1 MGLSK
6 AICVFCASSEL
17 VNQEYTQCAA
27 LMGRLIGERG
37 HTLVFGGGMT
47 GLMGTV
53 ARAVHEHG
61 GRVVG
66 VIPERLDKPGVTYT
80 PCDELIVTHSMRER
94 KAEMDNRSEAFIALP
109 GGFGTL
115 EEVIEHLALKQL
127 GYHESPIVFVNTLG
141 AYDHLMTYFNHL
153 VEQRLLKEEHCDLYH
168 LAQTP
173 EDAMRHVEEHDYS

>member
-1 MGLSK
+1 MSK

-17 VNQEYTQCAA
+17 VDSEYTQSAS
-27 LMGRLIGERG
+27 LLGRLIGEGG

-66 VIPERLDKPGVTYT
+66 VIPERLDKPGITYT
-80 PCDELIVTHSMRER
+80 PADELIVTQSMRER
-94 KAEMDNRSEAFIALP
+94 KAEMDRLSDAFIALP

-115 EEVIEHLALKQL
+115 EESIEHLALKQL
-127 GYHESPIVFVNTLG
+127 GYHSSPIVFVNTLG
-141 AYDHLMTYFNHL
+141 AYDHLMTFFNHL
-153 VEQRLLKEEHCDLYH
+153 VEEKLLKKEHCNLYH

-173 EDAMRHVEEHDYS
+173 EDAMRHIDEHVFS

>member
-1 MGLSK
+1 MSK
-6 AICVFCASSEL
+6 AICVFCASSES
-17 VNQEYTQCAA
+17 VNTEYTLSASK
-27 LMGRLIGERG
+27 LGRLIGERG
-37 HTLVFGGGMT
+37 HTLIFGGGMT

-80 PCDELIVTHSMRER
+80 PSDELIVTHSMRER
-94 KAEMDNRSEAFIALP
+94 KAEMDKRSDAFIALP

-127 GYHESPIVFVNTLG
+127 GYHANPIVFVNTLG
-141 AYDHLMTYFNHL
+141 AYDHLMAYFKHL
-153 VEQRLLKEEHCDLYH
+153 VQERLLKEEHCTLYH

-173 EDAMRHVEEHDYS
+173 EDAMRHVEEYGFS